1 MKNIDIILSSDN
13 NYAQYLGVV
22 LCSIFENKKQGHSI
36 NVHVINGGISSENI
50 KKLEILEERYNF
62 NINYI
67 NIDKNYFSDL
77 FISDHIS
84 QATYYRILIPSLLK
98 NKINKVL
105 YLDCDLIIQ
114 CDLLELFEIN
124 IDNYFVGAVEDDD
137 SETKEVLGLSSSD
150 SYFNAGVLLMNI
162 EKWNNSNIAEETFE
176 FIRNNPDKIK
186 FWDQDALN
194 YTLKNKWLIINKC
207 FNLSAVEAK
216 KISKDKSNTI
226 INNSIIHFSGNL
238 KPWNFAYNG
247 FGKEIYKKYLK
258 KTPWNGEKCKDIN
271 IKNLVK
277 KILFILFPYEVIK
290 KIVKIKNNFIG

>member
-62 NINYI
+62 NISYI

-124 IDNYFVGAVEDDD
+124 IDNYFVGAVEDDN

-176 FIRNNPDKIK
+176 FVRNNPDKIK